1 MSHMDRKTLLKR
13 AGIGAGAL
21 AVPAAFGAP
30 AAFGQPH
37 HGQRFYAL
45 VAFSQAQPTA
55 EVHFPKLLAA
65 ICGNFKPDAGSI
77 DGGGDWSLL
86 DWDGA
91 PGTAKLV
98 SSGLWRPRALVNY
111 QNFPPPVGATEASI
125 LDMRA
130 DFEGLA
136 SDVPMKLICNIGPAG
151 ILTGQPEGFKAT
163 IPGYTEFVPF
173 GLGLSHTSIE
183 GVSVS

>member
-21 AVPAAFGAP
+21 AVPAALGAP
-30 AAFGQPH
+30 AAFGLPPN
-37 HGQRFYAL
+37 GQRFYAI

-55 EVHFPKLLAA
+55 DVDFPKLLVS
-65 ICGNFKPDAGSI
+65 ICGNFKPDAGWI
-77 DGGGDWSLL
+77 NGGGDWTIL
-86 DWDGA
+86 DWNGA
-91 PGTAKLV
+91 FGTATLV
-98 SSGLWRPRALVNY
+98 SSGLWRPRALVDY
-111 QNFPPPVGATEASI
+111 QSFSPPVGVTEASI
-125 LDMRA
+125 LDIRA

-136 SDVPMKLICNIGPAG
+136 GDVPMKLICNIGPSG

-173 GLGLSHTSIE
+173 GLGISHTSIE
-183 GVSVS
+183 GVRVP